1 VLDGVRGGSPDLESS
16 PEVLIWRYTPR
27 DPSEGIDRCKIS
39 ATFAEES
46 VSRTNRFGTA
56 EEVSV
61 VDTSWK

>member
-1 VLDGVRGGSPDLESS
+1 LESS